1 MMYEFLFSQ
10 ISNWIGLQDNN
21 TTSKLLKTRRFTKNT
36 KKIKKTPSD
45 LLGVFLFF
53 TLRQHLL
60 LEDHDRLQ

>member
-36 KKIKKTPSD
+36 KK
-45 LLGVFLFF
+45 
-53 TLRQHLL
+53 
-60 LEDHDRLQ
+60 

>member
-1 MMYEFLFSQ
+1 MNFFFLKSQ
-10 ISNWIGLQDNN
+10 IGLAYKTITQQVNFLKQED
-21 TTSKLLKTRRFTKNT
+21 LLRTQKN
-36 KKIKKTPSD
+36 KKTPSD